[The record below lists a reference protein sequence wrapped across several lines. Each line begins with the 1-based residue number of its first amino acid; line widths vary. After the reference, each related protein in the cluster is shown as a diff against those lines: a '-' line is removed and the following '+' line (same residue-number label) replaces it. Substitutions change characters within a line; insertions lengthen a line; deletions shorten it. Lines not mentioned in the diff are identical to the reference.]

1 MAGLNHGGQFS
12 KKLRLEKYALNVFR
26 RKWQAKIGKVH
37 NELSRR
43 PLCCSFYVVFHA
55 WPNNIYFHVVCPFP
69 KSITIHCYFTVHFH
83 FFFHHLLYTR
93 DVWDHLLCPA
103 HHFKILQIHEN
114 ITKNT
119 FVAFELF
126 RTLLRSYISNNQ
138 HL

>member
-1 MAGLNHGGQFS
+1 MLFVACCFS
-12 KKLRLEKYALNVFR
+12 RLTQQHLF
-26 RKWQAKIGKVH
+26 
-37 NELSRR
+37 S
-43 PLCCSFYVVFHA
+43 CCLPFSQVNNDSLLFYRTFSFF
-55 WPNNIYFHVVCPFP
+55 I
-69 KSITIHCYFTVHFH
+69 
-83 FFFHHLLYTR
+83 HHLLYSR
-93 DVWDHLLCPA
+93 DVWDHLLCPS